1 MRLSE
6 LHTGEKGVIVKVMG
20 RGAFRKR
27 IIEMGFIRGKE
38 VDVIQNAPLKDPI
51 HYRVMGY
58 DVSLRRNDAAMI
70 EVISAAEYAKV
81 QASQEIEKRPADSYI
96 SPSTEDLQAIA
107 INKGKTINVALVGNP
122 NCGKTSLFN
131 FASGAHEHVGNYSGV
146 TVDAKEGTFQQ
157 DGYTFRIVDLPGTY
171 SLSAYTPEE
180 LYVRKH
186 LSEEQPDVV
195 INVIDA
201 SNLERNLYLTCQLI
215 DMDVRSVIALNMYD
229 ELERQGNKFDYDSL
243 SRMIG
248 TPIVPT
254 VSRSGFGIEDL
265 FKRVIKVYEEEDPVI
280 RHIHINYGEVL
291 EKGITNVRKAIKN
304 NANIAKSLSKR
315 YLSIKLLE
323 GDPEIESFIK
333 TLPCAEI
340 ILQERDRNVTQIE
353 ELLLEDCETA
363 FTNAR
368 YGFISGALRET
379 FEQNKIKEATSTQI
393 IDLFVTHKVLGFPIF
408 ILFMWI
414 MFEATFRLGE
424 YPMGW
429 IEDLVGLIGNFVR
442 SHMSEGPLKDLL
454 VDGIIG
460 GVGGVIVFL
469 PNILILY
476 LFISFMEDSGYMA
489 RAAFIMDK
497 IMHKMGLHGKSF
509 IPLVMGFGCNVPAI
523 MASRTI
529 ESRNSRMITMLIN
542 PLMSCSARLPVY
554 VLLTGAFFPNNAS
567 FVLLALYVT
576 GIILAVIMARLFKRF
591 LFNEEDVPFVMELP
605 PYRMPTAKAIMI
617 HMWEKAKQYLHKMG
631 GVILVASII
640 IWFLGYFPRN
650 TEIGDVFDKQIA
662 EVENAE
668 LDSAEKTDTI
678 AELERLKN
686 MEHQKSSYIG
696 MIGQTIQP
704 VLNPLGFDWKMS
716 VSLLTGMAAKEVV
729 VSTLSVLYTG
739 EEEDSQA
746 LSERL
751 KQDLD
756 AEGDPV
762 FTPLIALS
770 LMLFVLIYFPCIAT
784 ISAIVNESGSWKW
797 GIFVVIYTCVL
808 AWVVSF
814 VVYQTGSL
822 IINLMS

>member
-70 EVISAAEYAKV
+70 EVISAAEYAKA
-81 QASQEIEKRPADSYI
+81 QMSQQSEERSADSYI
-96 SPSTEDLQAIA
+96 LPSTEDLQALA
-107 INKGKTINVALVGNP
+107 IHKGKTINVALVGNP

-180 LYVRKH
+180 LYVRRH

-195 INVIDA
+195 INVLDA

-229 ELERQGNKFDYDSL
+229 ELERSGNKFDYESL

-254 VSRSGFGIEDL
+254 ISRTGFGIEDL

-291 EKGITNVRKAIKN
+291 EKGITNVRHAIKHN
-304 NANIAKSLSKR
+304 GNVAKSLSKR

-323 GDPEIESFIK
+323 GDPEIERFIQ
-333 TLPCAEI
+333 TLSGSETI
-340 ILQERDRNVTQIE
+340 IEERDRNVVQIE
-353 ELLLEDCETA
+353 ELLLEDSETA

-379 FEQNKIKEATSTQI
+379 YEQNKIKEATSTQI

-414 MFEATFRLGE
+414 MFEATFRLGA
-424 YPMGW
+424 YPMEW
-429 IEDLVGLIGNFVR
+429 IENLVSWIGNFVR
-442 SHMSEGPLKDLL
+442 GNMSEGPLKDLL

-529 ESRNSRMITMLIN
+529 ESRNSRMITMLVN

-554 VLLTGAFFPNNAS
+554 VLLAGAFFPNNAS
-567 FVLLALYVT
+567 FILLSLYVCGILLAV
-576 GIILAVIMARLFKRF
+576 VMARLFKRF
-591 LFNEEDVPFVMELP
+591 LFKEEDVPFVMELP
-605 PYRMPTAKAIMI
+605 PYRMPTAKSIMI

-640 IWFLGYFPRN
+640 IWFLGYFPRHS
-650 TEIGDVFDKQIA
+650 EMGDAFDKQIA

-668 LDSAEKTDTI
+668 LDSKEKTETI

-686 MEHQKSSYIG
+686 MEHQKNSYIG
-696 MIGQTIQP
+696 TIGQTIQP
-704 VLNPLGFDWKMS
+704 VLHPLGFDWKMS

-739 EEEDSQA
+739 DEEDSQV
-746 LSERL
+746 LSERI

-756 AEGDPV
+756 EEGNPV

-784 ISAIVNESGSWKW
+784 MSAIVNESGSWKW
-797 GIFVVIYTCVL
+797 GIFVIVYTCVL
-808 AWVVSF
+808 AWIVSF

-822 IINLMS
+822 FINLLN

>member
-1 MRLSE
+1 
-6 LHTGEKGVIVKVMG
+6 MG

-38 VDVIQNAPLKDPI
+38 VEVIQNAPLKDPI
-51 HYRVMGY
+51 HYKVMGY
-58 DVSLRRNDAAMI
+58 DVSLRRNDAALI
-70 EVISAAEYAKV
+70 EVVSAAEFAEEH
-81 QASQEIEKRPADSYI
+81 ASGEENVRTANSYI
-96 SPSTEDLQAIA
+96 TSVVTDLQTIA
-107 INKGKTINVALVGNP
+107 LKKGKTINIALVGNP

-157 DGYTFRIVDLPGTY
+157 NGYTFRIVDLPGTY

-180 LYVRKH
+180 LYVRQH
-186 LSEEQPDVV
+186 LNEEQPDIV
-195 INVIDA
+195 INVVDA

-215 DMDVRSVIALNMYD
+215 DMDMRMVIALNMYD
-229 ELERQGNKFDYDSL
+229 DLERHGNKFDHESL

-248 TPIVPT
+248 APIVPT
-254 VSRSGFGIEDL
+254 ISKTGFGIKEL
-265 FKRVIKVYEEEDPVI
+265 FDRVIQVYEEQDPVV
-280 RHIHINYGEVL
+280 RHIHINYGESL
-291 EKGITNVRKAIKN
+291 EKGITQIRKVLKEN
-304 NANIAKSLSKR
+304 GNIAKSLSKR

-323 GDPEIESFIK
+323 GDKETETFIQA
-333 TLPCAEI
+333 LPGSDL
-340 ILQERDRNVTQIE
+340 ILQERNRNATQIE
-353 ELLLEDCETA
+353 KLLKEDSETA

-379 FEQNKIKEATSTQI
+379 FEANKIREATSTQI

-408 ILFMWI
+408 ILFMWV
-414 MFEATFRLGE
+414 MFEATFRVGQ
-424 YPMGW
+424 YPMEW
-429 IEDLVGLIGNFVR
+429 IESLVGLIENFTR
-442 SHMSEGPLKDLL
+442 SYMSEGPLKDLL

-554 VLLTGAFFPNNAS
+554 VLLTGAFFPGNAS
-567 FVLLALYVT
+567 VILLSLYVSGILLAV
-576 GIILAVIMARLFKRF
+576 VMARLFKRF
-591 LFNEEDVPFVMELP
+591 LFREEDVPFVMELP
-605 PYRMPTAKAIMI
+605 PYRMPTAKSIMI

-631 GVILVASII
+631 GVILIASIL
-640 IWFLGYFPRN
+640 IWFLGYFPRH
-650 TEIGDVFDKQIA
+650 TPEADAYDQQIA
-662 EVENAE
+662 EIEKAEMNIIQKTEN
-668 LDSAEKTDTI
+668 K
-678 AELERLKN
+678 AELERLKAV
-686 MEHQKSSYIG
+686 EHQQNSYIG
-696 MIGQTIQP
+696 RIGQTIQP
-704 VLNPLGFDWKMS
+704 ILAPLGFDWKIS

-729 VSTLSVLYTG
+729 VSTLGVLYTG

-751 KQDLD
+751 KQDRD
-756 AEGDPV
+756 IEGNLV
-762 FTPLIALS
+762 FTPLVALS

-784 ISAIVNESGSWKW
+784 ISAIVHEAHSWKW
-797 GIFVVIYTCVL
+797 GIFVVVYTCLL

-814 VVYQTGSL
+814 VVYQTGSFFIHL
-822 IINLMS
+822 IN